1 MSFFYKRYQARDKR
15 TSDRVSKTYFEV
27 ALGHGTATARSPV
40 SVAVLALNILWNI
53 IALAPA

>member
-15 TSDRVSKTYFEV
+15 TSDRVSRTYFEV

-40 SVAVLALNILWNI
+40 SVAVLALNIL
-53 IALAPA
+53 